1 VKSLSCSWDGLCNP
15 GFPFL
20 PTVPCSTAPLIG
32 ITGQFADKPT
42 RGQSSRVW
50 INSRTA
56 IFFKLRKHCNKII
69 IYLCT
74 KQKPNTTL
82 TISTTVSVQWC
93 NLPQITFT
101 AIVYAANFKSNV
113 SASWLVRE
121 LTSPW
126 LDRPR
131 VVGRLTTWA
140 QNYGLPSFYLILV
153 KLALLQRF
161 PVITYLF
168 PFSPNST
175 WLVTFRHDTTL
186 SMCRACR
193 DEGVEPCCWTSST
206 QPKCMGSTSRTC
218 RVVSRRDVTSQ
229 VEFGLFQ
236 SMKPFELL

>member
-1 VKSLSCSWDGLCNP
+1 LGFKNPIPVLDTYRCDVNSLKKLTKQNSGCALVWDRKKKTTGNLSEVIVMQLGWLVQP
-15 GFPFL
+15 RISFL

-121 LTSPW
+121 L
-126 LDRPR
+126 
-131 VVGRLTTWA
+131 
-140 QNYGLPSFYLILV
+140 
-153 KLALLQRF
+153 
-161 PVITYLF
+161 
-168 PFSPNST
+168 
-175 WLVTFRHDTTL
+175 
-186 SMCRACR
+186 
-193 DEGVEPCCWTSST
+193 
-206 QPKCMGSTSRTC
+206 
-218 RVVSRRDVTSQ
+218 
-229 VEFGLFQ
+229 
-236 SMKPFELL
+236 